1 MSDSTAADTAQTAG
15 DATAASQDAAQIPDP
30 TQQPEGTE
38 KAAGSPAGQAA
49 GDDDLPDDPEK
60 LKALLKQARS
70 EAGKSRVNA
79 KTKAAEDAKASLVQ
93 ELGKALGLVKDEK
106 DKPTAAQLTE
116 QLTAQQE
123 TAKQAQTQLAVY
135 RAAGTLADPDMLLDS
150 SSFLASLKDV
160 DTTDTKAV
168 QAAVK
173 AFVTD
178 HPKFAPTQVAGASTV
193 EHPGGT
199 REGETTPQQFRAM
212 GIAERTALKAKN
224 PALYARLAGN

>member
-1 MSDSTAADTAQTAG
+1 M
-15 DATAASQDAAQIPDP
+15 
-30 TQQPEGTE
+30 
-38 KAAGSPAGQAA
+38 
-49 GDDDLPDDPEK
+49 
-60 LKALLKQARS
+60 
-70 EAGKSRVNA
+70 NA

-106 DKPTAAQLTE
+106 DKPTADQLTQ

-123 TAKQAQTQLAVY
+123 AAKAAQTQLAVY

-160 DTTDTKAV
+160 DITDTKTV
-168 QAAVK
+168 QDAVK

-199 REGETTPQQFRAM
+199 GEGETTPQQFRAM
-212 GIAERTALKAKN
+212 GIAERTALKQSN
-224 PALYARLAGN
+224 PTLYARLAGN